1 MKLDPRRSLT
11 GPKRLPEAPAKPAV
25 ATDSAIAPTLATDSF
40 QRTAGAAA
48 TASVRDRLAKMTLD
62 QKVKLLVMGYGDTR
76 SAPTTGAIIV
86 NQTHLTA
93 TGAPALRQV
102 VAKAGARTGVPVLVA
117 ADQEGGL
124 VNRLKKLPET
134 ADLKFPSAKE
144 MQSMTIEQIR
154 AEGQKTGAALAKAGV
169 NTLLGP
175 VLDTA
180 APKTLMDKMNR
191 SFGSTPEQV
200 TERGKAFIEGL
211 RQGNPQ
217 LAIVAKHYPGY
228 NAFGNSDI
236 AVVHEKLSAAQVNAH
251 AKAFLAQDGLDGVMV
266 SSLRYDGIDP
276 DTPACFSKTIVGGLR
291 QAKPEVVIMTDDL
304 GATSLMPPGVDKNQQ
319 IKENA
324 QKAFLAGADML
335 LVMDGPRQHLA
346 YEGVKELI
354 QQHPELQAQ
363 LDASVARIMK
373 VADRTAAGAKG

>member
-1 MKLDPRRSLT
+1 MKLDKRASLT
-11 GPKRLPEAPAKPAV
+11 GPTRVAESPRPRTLVAAALGAPA
-25 ATDSAIAPTLATDSF
+25 LGTDSF
-40 QRTAGAAA
+40 QRSAGAAE
-48 TASVRDRLAKMTLD
+48 ASALRDRLAKLTLD

-76 SAPTTGAIIV
+76 SAPSTGAIIV

-93 TGAPALRQV
+93 TGVPALQKV
-102 VAKAGARTGVPVLVA
+102 VAKAGARMGVPVLVA

-124 VNRLKKLPET
+124 VNRLKKFPET
-134 ADLKFPSAKE
+134 AGLKFPSPKE
-144 MQSMTIEQIR
+144 MQSMTLEQIR
-154 AEGQKTGAALAKAGV
+154 AEGKKTGAALAAAGV

-180 APKTLMDKMNR
+180 TPRTLMDKMNR
-191 SFGSTPEQV
+191 SFGSTPEDV
-200 TERGKAFIEGL
+200 TERGRAFIEGL
-211 RQGNPQ
+211 RAGNPH

-266 SSLRYDGIDP
+266 SSLRYDAIDP
-276 DTPACFSKTIVGGLR
+276 ETPACFSKAIVGGLR
-291 QAKPEVVIMTDDL
+291 KAKPDTVIMTDDL

-354 QQHPELQAQ
+354 QQHPELQEQ

-373 VADRTAAGAKG
+373 VADRTAAK